1 LIFSKKP
8 LNKELKKMTKTSE
21 TQLDRDSPFSPLKRF
36 QAKQCQNCSSKCDPS
51 EKSFL
56 ACLLSAL
63 VGATEKA
70 LTAFMQEHSE
80 LQKLFVGT
88 TESDGGT

>member
-1 LIFSKKP
+1 
-8 LNKELKKMTKTSE
+8 MTKKE
-21 TQLDRDSPFSPLKRF
+21 EALLKNDSPLSPLKQF
-36 QAKQCQNCSSKCDPS
+36 QVEHCQNCSSKCNPS

-56 ACLLSAL
+56 ACLLSVL

-70 LTAFMQEHSE
+70 LTAFMHEHSE
-80 LQKLFVGT
+80 LQKLYVGT